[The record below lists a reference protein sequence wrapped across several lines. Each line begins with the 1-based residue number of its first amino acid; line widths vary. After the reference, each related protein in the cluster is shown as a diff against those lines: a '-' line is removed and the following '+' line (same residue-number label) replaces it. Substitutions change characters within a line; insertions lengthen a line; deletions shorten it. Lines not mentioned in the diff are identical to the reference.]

1 MALSSRRC
9 AQLASFVLA
18 LTCVPAHATVNQS
31 MQDWFNEIGAYGNV
45 TGPNAY
51 RGQTMNMYTGGSLYM
66 RTPVRNYQLAS
77 ISPPS
82 FSAGC
87 GGIDLFAGSFS
98 FINKEQFVSL
108 LRNIGNNAIG
118 AAFNMALCSM
128 SPDLCDLLKYLQDQA
143 TKMNNL
149 NINSC
154 QAAEGIVSAVGSM
167 VTDRVQ
173 EKEGKT
179 AGASLNMFGDVF
191 ESWDEWK
198 KSRTT
203 AKNIRNAA
211 KATSQ
216 GAREIFDPGN
226 VVWRS
231 LNRIS
236 GITDETREL
245 LMSLTGTI
253 IVTPPGENA
262 DEKARWTYL
271 PGGKLTFRQFVGDGA
286 SATVNLPGLKCGT
299 DLAECMTPSFSET
312 AFTVAP
318 FSRQVRTRIATMR
331 DKIVNRDTGG
341 QSSMDAALIG
351 SSSLPV
357 WKMLAVSSSIPGGDR
372 ITEDYAQLIAVD
384 VAYAYFTNLSKTLR
398 NALQNDAGKSG
409 PDAVMA
415 AEKILVR
422 LTEVEQEARDMLRAE
437 YQKGMQVA
445 ELSRSLQL
453 MHQSLNS
460 GMPTNIFQSMAVFN
474 R

>member
-1 MALSSRRC
+1 MNRSCLRRTIAATLVLST
-9 AQLASFVLA
+9 LAS
-18 LTCVPAHATVNQS
+18 PAIANVSQS
-31 MQDWFNEIGAYGNV
+31 MQDWFNDIGAYGNV
-45 TGPNAY
+45 TGANAY
-51 RGQTMNMYTGGSLYM
+51 RGQTMNFYSGGSLYM

-82 FSAGC
+82 FRAGC

-98 FINKEQFVSL
+98 FINKEQFVAL

-143 TKMNNL
+143 SKMNNL

-154 QAAEGIVSAVGSM
+154 QAAEGIVTAAGSM
-167 VTDRVQ
+167 LTDKTQ

-179 AGASLNMFGDVF
+179 AGASLNIFGDVF

-198 KSRTT
+198 KSSAT
-203 AKNIRNAA
+203 AKSIRTAA
-211 KATSQ
+211 KNSSQ
-216 GAREIFDPGN
+216 GYRELFEPGN

-231 LNRIS
+231 LSRVA
-236 GITDETREL
+236 GVTDETKEL

-253 IVTPPGENA
+253 IVTPPGESS
-262 DEKARWTYL
+262 DEKAKWAYL
-271 PGGKLTFRQFVGDGA
+271 PGGKLTFRQFVGDGG
-286 SATVNLPGLKCGT
+286 STTVNLPGLKCGADT
-299 DLAECMTPSFSET
+299 AECMTPTFSES
-312 AFTVAP
+312 AFTVTP
-318 FSRQVRTRIATMR
+318 FSRQVRTRIAAMR
-331 DKIVNRDTGG
+331 DKIISRDATG
-341 QSSMDAALIG
+341 QTSLDTALIG
-351 SSSLPV
+351 NSSLPV

-398 NALQNDAGKSG
+398 SALQNETGKGG
-409 PDAVMA
+409 PDAVA
-415 AEKILVR
+415 ASEKILVR
-422 LTEVEQEARDMLRAE
+422 LNEVEQEARDMLRAE

-445 ELSRSLQL
+445 EMSRSLQL
-453 MHQSLNS
+453 LHQSLNS
-460 GMPTNIFQSMAVFN
+460 GMPTNIFQSMMVFN

>member
-1 MALSSRRC
+1 MHLSRFRSAC
-9 AQLASFVLA
+9 LVTLFLG
-18 LTCVPAHATVNQS
+18 LTCLSARATVNQS

-45 TGPNAY
+45 TGANAY
-51 RGQTMNMYTGGSLYM
+51 RGQTMNLYTGGSLYL

-98 FINKEQFVSL
+98 FINKEQFVAL

-154 QAAEGIVSAVGSM
+154 QAAEGIVTAAGSM
-167 VTDRVQ
+167 LTDRVQ

-198 KSRTT
+198 KSSAT
-203 AKNIRNAA
+203 AKNIRTAA
-211 KATSQ
+211 KNASQ
-216 GAREIFDPGN
+216 GEREIFDPGN

-231 LNRIS
+231 LSRLS

-262 DEKARWTYL
+262 DEKAKWTYL
-271 PGGKLTFRQFVGDGA
+271 PGSKLTFRQFVGDG
-286 SATVNLPGLKCGT
+286 SSDTVSLPGLLCGS
-299 DLAECMTPSFSET
+299 DLSDCLTPGFSDT
-312 AFTVAP
+312 AFTVTP
-318 FSRQVRTRIATMR
+318 FSRQVRVRISAMR
-331 DKIVNRDTGG
+331 DKIVNRDAGG

-357 WKMLAVSSSIPGGDR
+357 WKMLAVASSIPGGDR

-384 VAYAYFTNLSKTLR
+384 VAYAYFTSLSKTLR
-398 NALQNDAGKSG
+398 NSLQNDSGKGG
-409 PDAVMA
+409 PDAVIA
-415 AEKILVR
+415 TEKILAR
-422 LTEVEQEARDMLRAE
+422 LNEVEQEARDMLRAE

-453 MHQSLNS
+453 LHQSLNA

>member
-1 MALSSRRC
+1 
-9 AQLASFVLA
+9 
-18 LTCVPAHATVNQS
+18 
-31 MQDWFNEIGAYGNV
+31 
-45 TGPNAY
+45 
-51 RGQTMNMYTGGSLYM
+51 
-66 RTPVRNYQLAS
+66 
-77 ISPPS
+77 
-82 FSAGC
+82 
-87 GGIDLFAGSFS
+87 
-98 FINKEQFVSL
+98 

-203 AKNIRNAA
+203 AKNIRTAA

-226 VVWRS
+226 VVWRA
-231 LNRIS
+231 LGRVS
-236 GITDETREL
+236 GVTDETREL
-245 LMSLTGTI
+245 LMSLTGTV

-262 DEKARWTYL
+262 DEKAKWTYL
-271 PGGKLTFRQFVGDGA
+271 PGGKLTFRQFVGDG
-286 SATVNLPGLKCGT
+286 SSTTVSLPGLKCGS
-299 DLAECMTPSFSET
+299 DLAECLSPAFSET

-318 FSRQVRTRIATMR
+318 FSRQVRTRIASMR
-331 DKIVNRDTGG
+331 DKIINRDAGG
-341 QSSMDAALIG
+341 QTSMDTALIG
-351 SSSLPV
+351 NSSLPV
-357 WKMLAVSSSIPGGDR
+357 WKMLSVASAIPGGDR
-372 ITEDYAQLIAVD
+372 ITEDYAQLVAVD
-384 VAYAYFTNLSKTLR
+384 VAYAYFTNLAKTLR
-398 NALQNDAGKSG
+398 NALQNESGKGG

-415 AEKILVR
+415 SERILTRLAEI
-422 LTEVEQEARDMLRAE
+422 EQEARDMLRAE

-453 MHQSLNS
+453 LHQSINA

>member
-1 MALSSRRC
+1 MRLSRLRSACLATLMLVMACL
-9 AQLASFVLA
+9 
-18 LTCVPAHATVNQS
+18 PARAPVNQS
-31 MQDWFNEIGAYGNV
+31 MQDWSTDIGAYGNV
-45 TGPNAY
+45 PVPNAS
-51 RGQTMNMYTGGSLYM
+51 RGQTMNPYTGGRLYM
-66 RTPVRNYQLAS
+66 RTPVRNYQLDS
-77 ISPPS
+77 IAQPS

-98 FINKEQFVSL
+98 FNNKEQFVSL

-154 QAAEGIVSAVGSM
+154 QAAEGIVTAAGSM
-167 VTDRVQ
+167 LTDRVQ

-191 ESWDEWK
+191 DSWDEWK

-203 AKNIRNAA
+203 AKNIRTAA
-211 KATSQ
+211 KNASQ

-231 LNRIS
+231 LSRIS

-262 DEKARWTYL
+262 DEKAKWTYL

-286 SATVNLPGLKCGT
+286 SATVNLPGLKCGA
-299 DLAECMTPSFSET
+299 DLAECLTPSFSES

-318 FSRQVRTRIATMR
+318 FSRQVRTRIASMR

-398 NALQNDAGKSG
+398 NALQNDAGKGG

-422 LTEVEQEARDMLRAE
+422 LGEIEQEARDMLRAE

>member
-18 LTCVPAHATVNQS
+18 LTCIPAHATVNQS

-262 DEKARWTYL
+262 DEKAR
-271 PGGKLTFRQFVGDGA
+271 
-286 SATVNLPGLKCGT
+286 CGFYYV
-299 DLAECMTPSFSET
+299 L
-312 AFTVAP
+312 
-318 FSRQVRTRIATMR
+318 
-331 DKIVNRDTGG
+331 
-341 QSSMDAALIG
+341 
-351 SSSLPV
+351 
-357 WKMLAVSSSIPGGDR
+357 
-372 ITEDYAQLIAVD
+372 
-384 VAYAYFTNLSKTLR
+384 
-398 NALQNDAGKSG
+398 
-409 PDAVMA
+409 
-415 AEKILVR
+415 
-422 LTEVEQEARDMLRAE
+422 
-437 YQKGMQVA
+437 
-445 ELSRSLQL
+445 L
-453 MHQSLNS
+453 MVLL
-460 GMPTNIFQSMAVFN
+460 
-474 R
+474 

>member
-1 MALSSRRC
+1 MNSSCLRRTIAITLVC
-9 AQLASFVLA
+9 STLAS
-18 LTCVPAHATVNQS
+18 PAMANVSQS
-31 MQDWFNEIGAYGNV
+31 MQDWFNDIGAYGNV
-45 TGPNAY
+45 TGADAY
-51 RGQTMNMYTGGSLYM
+51 RGQTMNFYTGGSLYM

-82 FSAGC
+82 FRAGC

-98 FINKEQFVSL
+98 FINKEQFVAL

-143 TKMNNL
+143 SKMNNL

-154 QAAEGIVSAVGSM
+154 QAAEGIVTAAGSM
-167 VTDRVQ
+167 LTDKTQ

-179 AGASLNMFGDVF
+179 AGASLNIFGDVF

-198 KSRTT
+198 KSSAT
-203 AKNIRNAA
+203 AKSIRTAA
-211 KATSQ
+211 KNSSQ
-216 GAREIFDPGN
+216 GYRELFEPGN

-231 LNRIS
+231 LSRVV
-236 GITDETREL
+236 GVTDETKEL

-253 IVTPPGENA
+253 IVTPPGESS
-262 DEKARWTYL
+262 DEKAKWAYL
-271 PGGKLTFRQFVGDGA
+271 PGGKLTFRQFVGDGG
-286 SATVNLPGLKCGT
+286 SMTVNLPGLKCGADT
-299 DLAECMTPSFSET
+299 AECMTPTFSES
-312 AFTVAP
+312 AFTVTP
-318 FSRQVRTRIATMR
+318 FSRQVRTRIAAMR
-331 DKIVNRDTGG
+331 DKIINRDATG
-341 QSSMDAALIG
+341 QTSLDTALIG
-351 SSSLPV
+351 NSSLPV

-398 NALQNDAGKSG
+398 SALQNETGKGG
-409 PDAVMA
+409 PDAVA
-415 AEKILVR
+415 ASEKILVR
-422 LTEVEQEARDMLRAE
+422 LNEVEQEARDMLRAE

-445 ELSRSLQL
+445 EMSRSLQL
-453 MHQSLNS
+453 LHQSLNA
-460 GMPTNIFQSMAVFN
+460 GMPTNIFQSMMVFN

>member
-1 MALSSRRC
+1 MNSLCLRRNIAITLVC
-9 AQLASFVLA
+9 STLAS
-18 LTCVPAHATVNQS
+18 PAVANVSQS
-31 MQDWFNEIGAYGNV
+31 MQDWFNDIGAYGNV
-45 TGPNAY
+45 TGADAY
-51 RGQTMNMYTGGSLYM
+51 RGQTMNFYTGGSLYM

-82 FSAGC
+82 FRAGC

-98 FINKEQFVSL
+98 FINKEQFVAL

-143 TKMNNL
+143 SKMNNL

-154 QAAEGIVSAVGSM
+154 QAAEGIVTAAGSM
-167 VTDRVQ
+167 LTDKTQ

-179 AGASLNMFGDVF
+179 AGASLNIFGDVF

-198 KSRTT
+198 KSSAT
-203 AKNIRNAA
+203 AKSIRTAA
-211 KATSQ
+211 KNSSQ
-216 GAREIFDPGN
+216 GYRELFEPGN

-231 LNRIS
+231 LSRVA
-236 GITDETREL
+236 GVTDETKEL

-253 IVTPPGENA
+253 IVTPPGESS
-262 DEKARWTYL
+262 DEKAKWAYL
-271 PGGKLTFRQFVGDGA
+271 PGGKLTFRQFVGDGG
-286 SATVNLPGLKCGT
+286 STTVNLPGLKCGADT
-299 DLAECMTPSFSET
+299 AECMTPTFSES
-312 AFTVAP
+312 AFTVTP
-318 FSRQVRTRIATMR
+318 FSRQVRTRIAAMR
-331 DKIVNRDTGG
+331 DKIINRDATG
-341 QSSMDAALIG
+341 QTSLDTALIG
-351 SSSLPV
+351 NSSLPV

-398 NALQNDAGKSG
+398 SALQNETGKGG
-409 PDAVMA
+409 PDAVA
-415 AEKILVR
+415 ASEKILVR
-422 LTEVEQEARDMLRAE
+422 LNEVEQEARDMLRAE

-445 ELSRSLQL
+445 EMSRSLQL
-453 MHQSLNS
+453 LHQSLNS
-460 GMPTNIFQSMAVFN
+460 GMPTNIFQSMMVFN

>member
-1 MALSSRRC
+1 MNTSCFRRTLTATLVLAILSSQ
-9 AQLASFVLA
+9 AKASVS
-18 LTCVPAHATVNQS
+18 QS
-31 MQDWFNEIGAYGNV
+31 MQDWFNDIGAYGNV
-45 TGPNAY
+45 TGANAY
-51 RGQTMNMYTGGSLYM
+51 RGQTMNFYSGGSLYM

-82 FSAGC
+82 FRAGC

-98 FINKEQFVSL
+98 FINKEQFVAL

-143 TKMNNL
+143 SKMNNL

-154 QAAEGIVSAVGSM
+154 QAAEGVVAAVGSM
-167 VTDRVQ
+167 LTDKTQ

-179 AGASLNMFGDVF
+179 AGASLNIFGDVF

-198 KSRTT
+198 KNSAT
-203 AKNIRNAA
+203 AKNIRTAA
-211 KATSQ
+211 RNSSS
-216 GAREIFDPGN
+216 GYRELLEPGN

-231 LNRIS
+231 LSRVS
-236 GITDETREL
+236 GVTDETKEL

-253 IVTPPGENA
+253 IVTPPGENS
-262 DEKARWTYL
+262 DEKAKWTYL
-271 PGGKLTFRQFVGDGA
+271 PGGKLTFRQFVGDGG
-286 SATVNLPGLKCGT
+286 STTVNLPGLKCGVDT
-299 DLAECMTPSFSET
+299 AECMTPTFSES
-312 AFTVAP
+312 AFTVTP
-318 FSRQVRTRIATMR
+318 FSRQVRTRIAAMR
-331 DKIVNRDTGG
+331 DKIINRDASG
-341 QSSMDAALIG
+341 QTSLDAALIG
-351 SSSLPV
+351 NSSLPV

-398 NALQNDAGKSG
+398 GALQNETGKAGA
-409 PDAVMA
+409 DAVA
-415 AEKILVR
+415 ASEKILVR
-422 LTEVEQEARDMLRAE
+422 LNEVEQEARDMLRAE

-445 ELSRSLQL
+445 EMSRSLQL
-453 MHQSLNS
+453 LHQSLNS
-460 GMPTNIFQSMAVFN
+460 GMPTNIFQSMMLFN